1 MRFIQLVELVGFEKL
16 FPIRSDVEAT
26 SITTPTTTTVQLLT
40 VHQQMMRRYDFVM
53 ACNISDQT
61 HHVVV
66 VAGGGDLFEDGGDA
80 KEEDVEEDVE
90 EVAEGEAEHQ
100 LVEVLLDQLPR
111 KPNDSRRVA
120 NNSKHP
126 DNKLKRGVD
135 DSHN

>member
-1 MRFIQLVELVGFEKL
+1 MFVCDLCIVYSSSLVSFGCFASCFKFQILVSYILQKTNFHNFKL
-16 FPIRSDVEAT
+16 FNCAT
-26 SITTPTTTTVQLLT
+26 S
-40 VHQQMMRRYDFVM
+40 
-53 ACNISDQT
+53 NILKT

>member
-1 MRFIQLVELVGFEKL
+1 M
-16 FPIRSDVEAT
+16 
-26 SITTPTTTTVQLLT
+26 
-40 VHQQMMRRYDFVM
+40 
-53 ACNISDQT
+53 
-61 HHVVV
+61 VV